1 MSANVVSVSPV
12 ATDMEKSSPVE
23 SSEEAAVPATATAD
37 QTSLPVHVV
46 LAISALMGFIFGFC
60 FEKSR
65 VFEPV
70 VIRGQFVFE
79 RWIMLKM

>member
-12 ATDMEKSSPVE
+12 ATDMETSAPVAPA
-23 SSEEAAVPATATAD
+23 EEAAVPATATAD
-37 QTSLPVHVV
+37 QTSLPVV

-65 VFEPV
+65 VFEPM